1 MENTMATLDNL
12 KFTAAVKA
20 RHQAPVVGRRNKLGK
35 KLWEQIKL
43 AEAELSGTEFT
54 VSRLKT
60 VRDIDGASKTIEV
73 PKRIKP
79 WWFTSEQGKICVTV
93 KYGSRVLELRKGL
106 PSIELASA
114 EQLVG
119 TLEMLKQAVERGE
132 LDKEIEAASGALRA
146 NFGKSK

>member
-1 MENTMATLDNL
+1 MEKTMATLDNL

-20 RHQAPVVGRRNKLGK
+20 RHQAPIVGRRNKLGK

-43 AEAELSGTEFT
+43 AEAEVSGTEFT
-54 VSRLKT
+54 VTRLKT
-60 VRDIDGASKTIEV
+60 VRDVDGVRKTIEV

-79 WWFTSEQGKICVTV
+79 WWFTSEQGKVCVTV
-93 KYGSRVLELRKGL
+93 KYGSAVLELRKGL

-119 TLEMLKQAVERGE
+119 TLQMLKQAVEVGE

-146 NFGKSK
+146 NFGKTK

>member
-1 MENTMATLDNL
+1 MATLDNL

-79 WWFTSEQGKICVTV
+79 WWFTSEQGKVCLTV
-93 KYGSRVLELRKGL
+93 KYGSRALELRKGL

>member
-1 MENTMATLDNL
+1 MERTMATLDNL

-43 AEAELSGTEFT
+43 AEAELQGAELNIT
-54 VSRLKT
+54 RLKT
-60 VRDIDGASKTIEV
+60 VRDIDGVRKTIEV
-73 PKRIKP
+73 PKRVKP
-79 WWFTSEQGKICVTV
+79 WWFTSEQGKVCLTV
-93 KYGSRVLELRKGL
+93 KYGSAVLELRKGL

-119 TLEMLKQAVERGE
+119 TLEMLKQAVEGGE

>member
-1 MENTMATLDNL
+1 MATLDNL

-43 AEAELSGTEFT
+43 AEAELQGTELNIT
-54 VSRLKT
+54 RLKT
-60 VRDIDGASKTIEV
+60 VRDFDGASKTIEV

-79 WWFTSEQGKICVTV
+79 WWFTSEQGKVCLTV

-114 EQLVG
+114 EKLVG

>member
-1 MENTMATLDNL
+1 MATLDNL

-43 AEAELSGTEFT
+43 AEAELHGAELNIT
-54 VSRLKT
+54 RLKT
-60 VRDIDGASKTIEV
+60 VRDIDGVKKTIEV
-73 PKRIKP
+73 PKRVKP
-79 WWFTSEQGKICVTV
+79 WWFTSEQGKVCLTV
-93 KYGSRVLELRKGL
+93 KYGSAVLELRKGL

-119 TLEMLKQAVERGE
+119 TLEMLKQAVEGGE

>member
-1 MENTMATLDNL
+1 MERTMATLDNL

-43 AEAELSGTEFT
+43 AEAELHGAELNIT
-54 VSRLKT
+54 RLKT
-60 VRDIDGASKTIEV
+60 VRDIDGVKKTIEV
-73 PKRIKP
+73 PKRVKP
-79 WWFTSEQGKICVTV
+79 WWFTSEQGKVCLTV
-93 KYGSRVLELRKGL
+93 KYGSAVLELRKGL
-106 PSIELASA
+106 PSIELASV

-119 TLEMLKQAVERGE
+119 TLEMLKQAVEGGE

>member
-1 MENTMATLDNL
+1 MERTMATLDNL

-43 AEAELSGTEFT
+43 AEAELQGAELNIT
-54 VSRLKT
+54 RLKT
-60 VRDIDGASKTIEV
+60 VRDIDGVRKTIEV
-73 PKRIKP
+73 PKRVKP
-79 WWFTSEQGKICVTV
+79 WWFTSEQGKVCLTV
-93 KYGSRVLELRKGL
+93 KYGSAVLELRKGL
-106 PSIELASA
+106 PSIELASV

-119 TLEMLKQAVERGE
+119 TLEMLKQAVEGGE

-146 NFGKSK
+146 NFGKIK

>member
-60 VRDIDGASKTIEV
+60 VRDIDGTSKTIEV

>member
-43 AEAELSGTEFT
+43 AEAEVSGTEFT
-54 VSRLKT
+54 VRRLKT
-60 VRDIDGASKTIEV
+60 VRDVDGASKTIEV

-79 WWFTSEQGKICVTV
+79 WWFTSEQGKIFVTV
-93 KYGSRVLELRKGL
+93 KYGSAVLQLRRGL
-106 PSIELASA
+106 PNIELASPD
-114 EQLVG
+114 QLVG
-119 TLEMLKQAVERGE
+119 TLEILKQALESGE
-132 LDKEIEAASGALRA
+132 LDKEIEAASDPINHVR
-146 NFGKSK
+146 FV

>member
-1 MENTMATLDNL
+1 MATLDNL

-20 RHQAPVVGRRNKLGK
+20 RHQAPIVGRRNKLGK

-43 AEAELSGTEFT
+43 AEAEVSGTEFT
-54 VSRLKT
+54 VTRLKT
-60 VRDIDGASKTIEV
+60 VRDVDGVRKTIEV

-79 WWFTSEQGKICVTV
+79 WWFTSEQGKVCVTV
-93 KYGSRVLELRKGL
+93 KYGSAVLELRKGL

-119 TLEMLKQAVERGE
+119 TLQMLKQAVEVGE

-146 NFGKSK
+146 NFGKTK

>member
-1 MENTMATLDNL
+1 MEKTMATLDNL
-12 KFTAAVKA
+12 KFTAVVKT

-43 AEAELSGTEFT
+43 AEAEVSGIEFT
-54 VSRLKT
+54 VTRLKT
-60 VRDIDGASKTIEV
+60 VRDIDGARKTVEV

-79 WWFTSEQGKICVTV
+79 WWFTSEQGKVCLTV
-93 KYGSRVLELRKGL
+93 KYGSAVLELRKGL

-119 TLEMLKQAVERGE
+119 TLEMLKQAVEAGE

-146 NFGKSK
+146 NFGKTK